1 MPHIKNEIDKL
12 LKQYQVQCKEWK
24 CVVDALLYRDASHLL
39 FFYKVN
45 KSGLLNLFYKCKNPS
60 PLTTE
65 NAKGN
70 HVSIEMLRT
79 MSMVLLHKSPLLFYT
94 DTLP

>member
-1 MPHIKNEIDKL
+1 MDRFFFIEMPHIKNEIDKL

-45 KSGLLNLFYKCKNPS
+45 KSGLLNLFYKCKNTS

-65 NAKGN
+65 NARGN

-79 MSMVLLHKSPLLFYT
+79 MSMV
-94 DTLP
+94 